1 MIPLWILTVLHYTSI
16 LTAALVLVLIG
27 WQYLRKH
34 RRPQIERDRDEPAE
48 EC

>member
-1 MIPLWILTVLHYTSI
+1 MIPLWILTFLHYTSL

-27 WQYLRKH
+27 WQYLWKQG
-34 RRPQIERDRDEPAE
+34 RPQIERDRDEPAE